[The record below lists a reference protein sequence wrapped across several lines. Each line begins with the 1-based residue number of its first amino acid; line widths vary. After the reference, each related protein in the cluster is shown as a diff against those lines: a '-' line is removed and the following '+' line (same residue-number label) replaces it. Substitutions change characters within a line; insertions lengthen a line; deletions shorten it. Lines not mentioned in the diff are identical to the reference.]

1 MLDAKNYR
9 NHWLFQIFFGG
20 KCQFSSID
28 KIRVLHAPTLYSDNV
43 VDTSVIRINMILFMG
58 SKLR

>member
-1 MLDAKNYR
+1 MLDTKNYR

-28 KIRVLHAPTLYSDNV
+28 KISVIGSYTSDNV

>member
-1 MLDAKNYR
+1 MLDTKNYR
-9 NHWLFQIFFGG
+9 NHWLFQIFFLG

-28 KIRVLHAPTLYSDNV
+28 KISVIGSYTSDNV

>member
-1 MLDAKNYR
+1 MVC
-9 NHWLFQIFFGG
+9 FQIFFFG

-28 KIRVLHAPTLYSDNV
+28 KISVIGSYTSDNV

>member
-1 MLDAKNYR
+1 MLDTKNYR
-9 NHWLFQIFFGG
+9 NHWLFQIFFLG

-28 KIRVLHAPTLYSDNV
+28 KISVIGSYTSDNV
-43 VDTSVIRINMILFMG
+43 VDTSVMRINMILFMG

>member
-1 MLDAKNYR
+1 MLDTKNYR
-9 NHWLFQIFFGG
+9 NNWLFQIFFLG

-28 KIRVLHAPTLYSDNV
+28 KISVIGSYTSDNV